1 MKRYSKSEIVKALYE
16 RADRVHGSL
25 IAQEIELEEGG
36 MLEDEKKIAEANIED
51 LTEWEKCLRDV
62 AFEILNGDIL
72 K

>member
-25 IAQEIELEEGG
+25 IGQEIELEEGG
-36 MLEDEKKIAEANIED
+36 LSDDEKQIIVANIED
-51 LTEWEKCLRDV
+51 LTEWESCLRDV
-62 AFEILNGDIL
+62 AFEIQNGDIL